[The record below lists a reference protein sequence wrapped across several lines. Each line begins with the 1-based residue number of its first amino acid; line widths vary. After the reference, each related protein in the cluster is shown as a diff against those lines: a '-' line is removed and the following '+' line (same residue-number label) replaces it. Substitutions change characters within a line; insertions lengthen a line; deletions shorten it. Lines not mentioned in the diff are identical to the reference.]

1 MARRLAATLLL
12 LLSQTGDAR
21 VKKGSGV
28 VRQPAAGD
36 GELPRGYT
44 GPQSTQSSRSS
55 GVDVTAAPRSS
66 GIPLA
71 NTQGQ
76 NPDDPV
82 VMWERAKALL
92 ESCPV
97 SRAIGEPC
105 DTAED
110 SAGVWL
116 VLTELLEPS
125 HFDVGFNYALAL
137 ERFDQYYDAVL
148 VWESVIRAN
157 PSVRERAVSECSKV
171 ISLIARE
178 MGVPGAGS
186 EHPDPEI
193 EKRRRRERA
202 QQGVT
207 PDLKPVGGALGE
219 EQSEMRHMQD
229 DAMSLLT
236 EARRLMLS
244 KDCTATGRRGV
255 KESFH
260 RVRACHERAV
270 ALLGLLAFVVP
281 ADVALVGQ
289 LLEALVGAGRYKQA
303 EQLANR
309 IIACAPLGQLSAE
322 ELTAEGRELQ
332 TTCNGMFLGDVAAEE
347 AMRQRD
353 EVWEAMALLCEEVRA
368 GPRPPACAPGAHASP
383 CLNQRCPQVDRPALV
398 EAEAAVLEHG
408 GGAGWDRPPEEIFVQ
423 SQFGRHWKTASYAD
437 DVAYWS
443 RRVDQHCPPTT
454 PSENWDA
461 APTEQ
466 GLHNPERLPQMLRA
480 RGVRPP
486 AELSTASVVV
496 MAVIGGG
503 SVAVACLPGGK
514 RKGRRN
520 R

>member
-1 MARRLAATLLL
+1 MARRLAAALLL

-21 VKKGSGV
+21 RGAKKGSGV
-28 VRQPAAGD
+28 VRQPVAGD
-36 GELPRGYT
+36 GGLPRGYT
-44 GPQSTQSSRSS
+44 GPQSTQSSRSR

-157 PSVRERAVSECSKV
+157 PSSRERAVSECSKV

-207 PDLKPVGGALGE
+207 PDIEV
-219 EQSEMRHMQD
+219 QSP
-229 DAMSLLT
+229 
-236 EARRLMLS
+236 
-244 KDCTATGRRGV
+244 
-255 KESFH
+255 
-260 RVRACHERAV
+260 ERPDPDRSP
-270 ALLGLLAFVVP
+270 GT
-281 ADVALVGQ
+281 Q
-289 LLEALVGAGRYKQA
+289 QA
-303 EQLANR
+303 EEILRVQYSTQVDSYLHFNYAAVKDSFETDKTWDPSEQLGFMK
-309 IIACAPLGQLSAE
+309 LYDSLK
-322 ELTAEGRELQ
+322 
-332 TTCNGMFLGDVAAEE
+332 TTLNPSQVSQ
-347 AMRQRD
+347 AMRQVASRHFGSKKSAETVRHD
-353 EVWEAMALLCEEVRA
+353 LEDRQIVRGILELLKKMGR
-368 GPRPPACAPGAHASP
+368 APGDIAEYHAI
-383 CLNQRCPQVDRPALV
+383 DR
-398 EAEAAVLEHG
+398 
-408 GGAGWDRPPEEIFVQ
+408 
-423 SQFGRHWKTASYAD
+423 
-437 DVAYWS
+437 
-443 RRVDQHCPPTT
+443 
-454 PSENWDA
+454 
-461 APTEQ
+461 
-466 GLHNPERLPQMLRA
+466 
-480 RGVRPP
+480 
-486 AELSTASVVV
+486 
-496 MAVIGGG
+496 
-503 SVAVACLPGGK
+503 
-514 RKGRRN
+514 
-520 R
+520 